1 MHFRLPACLPACLLE
16 NAPVCLPCP
25 TTTPQDQ
32 KDHLLGLFDWL
43 VPVCLRF
50 VRRDI
55 KESAPTLDGNL
66 VQTLMRTFAALTR
79 HFLVSVLPAFTLAT
93 HWL

>member
-1 MHFRLPACLPACLLE
+1 M
-16 NAPVCLPCP
+16 
-25 TTTPQDQ
+25 
-32 KDHLLGLFDWL
+32 GLFDWL

-79 HFLVSVLPAFTLAT
+79 HFAVSAYLPHPFDEQSER
-93 HWL
+93 